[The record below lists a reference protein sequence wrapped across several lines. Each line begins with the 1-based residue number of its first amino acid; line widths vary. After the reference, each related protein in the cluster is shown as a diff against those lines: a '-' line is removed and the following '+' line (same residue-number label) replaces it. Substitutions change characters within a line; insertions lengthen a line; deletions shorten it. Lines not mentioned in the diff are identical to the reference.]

1 MVSHMLAAQAAEA
14 IAERTGVARHRV
26 AVVLGSGWQ
35 DAAAE
40 IGTPTASVPMSDLPG
55 FGAPTAQGHRNTVH
69 SMLVNETPTLVLM
82 GRQHL
87 YEGYEPADVVH
98 GVRAAVAS
106 GADTI
111 LLTNAAGGI
120 RPGLRVGEP
129 VLIGDHLNLTGR
141 TPLTGASFV
150 DMVDAWDPELRTL
163 AREVDPSLTE
173 GVYAGLHGPQY
184 ETPAEIRMLGT
195 IGADLVGM
203 STVLEAIAGRA
214 AGARLLGISLVTNL
228 AAGVTGAHLSHAE
241 VLAEGH
247 AAAPRLGKLLRGVLE
262 RL

>member
-1 MVSHMLAAQAAEA
+1 MLAEQAAEA

-35 DAAAE
+35 EAAAE
-40 IGTPTASVPMSDLPG
+40 IGNPTASVPMSELPG
-55 FGAPTAQGHRNTVH
+55 FGAPTAQGHQGTVR
-69 SMLVNETPTLVLM
+69 SVLVNDSPVLLMM

-87 YEGYEPADVVH
+87 YEGYEPAQVVH
-98 GVRAAVAS
+98 GVRAAVAA
-106 GADTI
+106 GVETV

-129 VLIGDHLNLTGR
+129 VLIGDHINLTGR
-141 TPLTGASFV
+141 TPLSGATFV
-150 DMVDAWDPELRTL
+150 DLVDAWDPELRKL
-163 AREVDPSLTE
+163 AKEVDPSLTE
-173 GVYAGLHGPQY
+173 GVYAGLTGPQY
-184 ETPAEIRMLGT
+184 ETPAEIRMLAT
-195 IGADLVGM
+195 VGADLVGM
-203 STVLEAIAGRA
+203 STVLEAIACRA
-214 AGARLLGISLVTNL
+214 AGARVLGISLVTNL
-228 AAGVTGAHLSHAE
+228 AAGVTGAPLSHAE